1 MQFLKNLSL
10 TEAHKI
16 IKSLDKELVYP
27 SIGTA
32 VYAWDG
38 GGFTSLIYRG
48 VLKEVRNTTM
58 VVDGNVRNVVKF
70 AVADELD
77 NLAYMYFDHVVELD
91 ESNKGRKVIAEDFIG
106 HIISKSLDGELV
118 VETCTGEMIH
128 VKPEDVIDFDW
139 EKIKVACAKTND

>member
-1 MQFLKNLSL
+1 MQFLNLSL

-38 GGFTSLIYRG
+38 DGFTSLIYRG
-48 VLKEVRNTTM
+48 ILKEVRNTTK

-70 AVADELD
+70 AVADELNSD
-77 NLAYMYFDHVVELD
+77 DYPTTFDHVVELS
-91 ESNKGRKVIAEDFIG
+91 ESNEGRKVITKDFIG
-106 HIISKSLDGELV
+106 HIISKSLAGELV